1 MIQISF
7 FHLELIKM
15 IEKWWINGNNL
26 ISLVAILFNKR
37 DYLLKLFN
45 LSYRLIINI
54 LFLPDKRF
62 FVLLKIACKIELL
75 QNKID
80 VIFYWFNKYT
90 IFLEEFYSMI
100 IDIIVW
106 LVIFLDANIHLVFI
120 DYFCVVHMLVDEV
133 FKCFPGFLSQ
143 V

>member
-1 MIQISF
+1 MVQISF

-15 IEKWWINGNNL
+15 IEQWWINGNNL
-26 ISLVAILFNKR
+26 IPFVAILFNKR
-37 DYLLKLFN
+37 DYLLKLFD

-54 LFLPDKRF
+54 LFLSNKRF
-62 FVLLKIACKIELL
+62 LILLKIGCKIKLL

-100 IDIIVW
+100 IYIIVW
-106 LVIFLDANIHLVFI
+106 LVIFLNANIHLVFI
-120 DYFCVVHMLVDEV
+120 DDFCVVHVLVNEV
-133 FKCFPGFLSQ
+133 FKCFSSFLSQ